1 MLSMNPFLKY
11 EANTDIK
18 RERGLILTLVSF
30 HKETSEY
37 FDTRLLVRDV

>member
-11 EANTDIK
+11 EANADIK
-18 RERGLILTLVSF
+18 RERGLILTLSF